1 MMKRARVAAILMSLI
16 LPAALPI
23 AGEKPDKDKA
33 SKCPHTTQECLD
45 MMATKLRDRGWV
57 GISYEMDD
65 TRGGLD
71 VRRVIAGSPAQKA
84 GILEGDL
91 ILKLNGATF
100 VEQTGMDMMKKN
112 ADLMKPGNTITY
124 TLLRAGKELDVKVT
138 LAPMPEEVLAQL
150 IGMHMLEHAKPPAQG
165 N

>member
-1 MMKRARVAAILMSLI
+1 MMMKHARILVI
-16 LPAALPI
+16 LVGLVFPAVLST
-23 AGEKPDKDKA
+23 AGEKS

-45 MMATKLRDRGWV
+45 YMATKLRDRGWV

-71 VRRVIAGSPAQKA
+71 VRRVIASSPAQKA

-91 ILKLNGATF
+91 ILSLNGVRFAG
-100 VEQTGMDMMKKN
+100 EANQDAMKKN

-124 TLLRAGKELDVKVT
+124 RLLRNGKELDVKVT
-138 LAPMPEEVLAQL
+138 LAPMPDDVLAQL
-150 IGMHMLEHAKPPAQG
+150 VGMHMLEHAKPPAQG

>member
-1 MMKRARVAAILMSLI
+1 MTNRLHLSAVLMSLV
-16 LPAALPI
+16 LVVAPVM
-23 AGEKPDKDKA
+23 AGEKEKEKA
-33 SKCPHTTQECLD
+33 QKCPHTTQECLD

-65 TRGGLD
+65 ARGGLD
-71 VRRVIAGSPAQKA
+71 VRRVVANSPAQKA

-91 ILKLNGATF
+91 ILTLNGVKFT
-100 VEQTGMDMMKKN
+100 EQWDSDAMKKN
-112 ADLMKPGNTITY
+112 AELMKPGNTITY
-124 TLLRAGKELDVKVT
+124 KLLRAGKELEVKVT